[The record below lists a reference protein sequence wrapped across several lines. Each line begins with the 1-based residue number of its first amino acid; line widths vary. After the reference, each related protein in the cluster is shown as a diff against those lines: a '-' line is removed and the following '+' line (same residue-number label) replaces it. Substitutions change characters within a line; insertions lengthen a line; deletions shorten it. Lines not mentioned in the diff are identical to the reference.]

1 MGTILKATNNK
12 LIFKGGL
19 VMKKNL
25 YIVLVLC
32 LLMAFSAG
40 CTHIIIKKGDTDI
53 GFAKNDYSKFEK
65 KKSVTLKFDL
75 DKNIKYD
82 LKISNDCGNVEL
94 LPSSSNQLEVYGEV
108 YYTDKKDIPE
118 NYEFI
123 KSHVD
128 DKLASIEANRE
139 KYNSKDFIV
148 NLKVLVPEQE
158 FAKVNIDTSNDEI
171 VINSFNCDEF
181 YLDTSNGILKMKES
195 KIANSEINISNG
207 TVDLKD
213 SNFTDIVINTS
224 NSEIALN
231 NTEFVNLEG
240 NASNGSI
247 EVNDVSNI
255 AENLILTNSN
265 GPININLSNVENDI
279 KLNLLGLDSINC
291 KANINE
297 KRYKLDE
304 ASGELSKIEANND
317 SEHTLTG
324 EIGTSNGD
332 ITIK

>member
-1 MGTILKATNNK
+1 
-12 LIFKGGL
+12 
-19 VMKKNL
+19 MKKKF
-25 YIVLVLC
+25 YILFVFC
-32 LLMAFSAG
+32 LIMTFSVG
-40 CTHIIIKKGDTDI
+40 CAQITIKRGDIDT
-53 GFAKNDYSKFEK
+53 GFTESDYSKFK
-65 KKSVTLKFDL
+65 NKKSVTLKFDL
-75 DKNIKYD
+75 DKNTKYD
-82 LKISNDCGNVEL
+82 LEIGNDCGNVEL
-94 LPSSSNQLEVYGEV
+94 LPSSSDQLEVYGEV
-108 YYTDKKDIPE
+108 YYTDKKDISE

-123 KSHVD
+123 KCHVD
-128 DKLASIEANRE
+128 DKLASIKANRE
-139 KYNSKDFIV
+139 KYKTNDFIV
-148 NLKVLVPEQE
+148 NLKVLVPEQD

-181 YLDTSNGILKMKES
+181 YLDTSNGTLNMSES
-195 KIANSEINISNG
+195 KIANSDINISNG
-207 TVDLKD
+207 SVDLKD
-213 SNFTDIVINTS
+213 SNFTNIVINTS

-240 NASNGSI
+240 NTSNGSI

-255 AENLILTNSN
+255 AEKMILTNSN
-265 GPININLSNVENDI
+265 GAINIDLSSVENDI

-297 KRYKLDE
+297 SKYKLDE
-304 ASGELSKIEANND
+304 ASGELSKIEANNN

>member
-1 MGTILKATNNK
+1 
-12 LIFKGGL
+12 
-19 VMKKNL
+19 MKKKFYRL
-25 YIVLVLC
+25 LAFC
-32 LLMAFSAG
+32 LIMTFSAG
-40 CTHIIIKKGDTDI
+40 CAQIIIKKGNIDT
-53 GFAKNDYSKFEK
+53 GFTESDYSKFK
-65 KKSVTLKFDL
+65 NKKSVTLKYDL
-75 DKNIKYD
+75 DKNTKYD
-82 LKISNDCGNVEL
+82 LGITNDCGNVEL

-148 NLKVLVPEQE
+148 NLKVLVPEQD
-158 FAKVNIDTSNDEI
+158 FAKVNINTSNDEI
-171 VINSFNCDEF
+171 VISSVKCDEF
-181 YLDTSNGILKMKES
+181 YLDTSNGILKMKDS
-195 KIANSEINISNG
+195 MIANSEISTSNG

-265 GPININLSNVENDI
+265 GPIIIDLSGVENDI

-297 KRYKLDE
+297 NRYKLDK
-304 ASGELSKIEANND
+304 ASGELSKIEAYND
-317 SEHTLTG
+317 SKHTLIG
-324 EIGTSNGD
+324 EIETSNGD

>member
-1 MGTILKATNNK
+1 
-12 LIFKGGL
+12 
-19 VMKKNL
+19 MKKKF
-25 YIVLVLC
+25 YILLVFC
-32 LLMAFSAG
+32 LIMTFSVG
-40 CTHIIIKKGDTDI
+40 CAQITIKRGDIDT
-53 GFAKNDYSKFEK
+53 GFTKSDYSKFK
-65 KKSVTLKFDL
+65 NKKSVTLKFDL
-75 DKNIKYD
+75 DKHTKYD
-82 LKISNDCGNVEL
+82 LEIGNDCGNVEL
-94 LPSSSNQLEVYGEV
+94 LPSNSDQLEVYGEV
-108 YYTDKKDIPE
+108 YYTDKKDISE
-118 NYEFI
+118 DYEFI
-123 KSHVD
+123 KCQVD
-128 DKLASIEANRE
+128 DKLASIKANRE
-139 KYNSKDFIV
+139 KYKTNDFIV

-181 YLDTSNGILKMKES
+181 YLDTSNGTLNMKES

-255 AENLILTNSN
+255 AEKMILTNSN
-265 GPININLSNVENDI
+265 GPINIDLSGVENDI
-279 KLNLLGLDSINC
+279 KVKLLGLDSNNCNATIND
-291 KANINE
+291 N
-297 KRYKLDE
+297 RYKLDK

-317 SEHTLTG
+317 SEHTLIG
-324 EIGTSNGD
+324 EIETSNGD

>member
-1 MGTILKATNNK
+1 
-12 LIFKGGL
+12 
-19 VMKKNL
+19 MKKKF
-25 YIVLVLC
+25 YILLAFC
-32 LLMAFSAG
+32 LIMTFSVG
-40 CTHIIIKKGDTDI
+40 CAQITIKRGDIDT
-53 GFAKNDYSKFEK
+53 GFTKSDYSKFQN

-75 DKNIKYD
+75 DKNTKYD
-82 LKISNDCGNVEL
+82 LEISNDSGNVEV
-94 LPSSSNQLEVYGEV
+94 LPSSSDQLEVYGEV
-108 YYTDKKDIPE
+108 HYTDKKDISE

-123 KSHVD
+123 KCHVD
-128 DKLASIEANRE
+128 DKLASIKANRE
-139 KYNSKDFIV
+139 KYKTNDFIV
-148 NLKVLVPEQE
+148 NLKVLVPEQD

-181 YLDTSNGILKMKES
+181 YLDTSNGTLNMKES
-195 KIANSEINISNG
+195 KTSNSEINISNG

-213 SNFTDIVINTS
+213 SNFTNIVINTS

-297 KRYKLDE
+297 SKYKLDK

-317 SEHTLTG
+317 TEHTLIG

>member
-1 MGTILKATNNK
+1 
-12 LIFKGGL
+12 
-19 VMKKNL
+19 MKKKF
-25 YIVLVLC
+25 YIVLILC
-32 LLMAFSAG
+32 LLMTFSVG
-40 CTHIIIKKGDTDI
+40 CAQITIKRGDIDT
-53 GFAKNDYSKFEK
+53 GFTESDYSKFK
-65 KKSVTLKFDL
+65 NKKSVTLKFDL
-75 DKNIKYD
+75 DKNTKYD
-82 LKISNDCGNVEL
+82 LEIGNDCGNVEL
-94 LPSSSNQLEVYGEV
+94 LPSSSDQLEVYGEV
-108 YYTDKKDIPE
+108 HYTDKKDISE

-123 KSHVD
+123 KCQVD
-128 DKLASIEANRE
+128 DKLASIKANRE

-148 NLKVLVPEQE
+148 NLKVLVPEQD
-158 FAKVNIDTSNDEI
+158 FAKVNINTSNDEL
-171 VINSFNCDEF
+171 VINSVKCEEF
-181 YLDTSNGILKMKES
+181 YLESRNAELKMNDS
-195 KIANSEINISNG
+195 KIANSEISTSNG
-207 TVDLKD
+207 TVEIKD

-224 NSEIALN
+224 NSEIVLN

-240 NASNGSI
+240 NTSNGSI

-297 KRYKLDE
+297 SKYKLDE

-317 SEHTLTG
+317 SDHTLIG

>member
-1 MGTILKATNNK
+1 
-12 LIFKGGL
+12 
-19 VMKKNL
+19 MKKKF
-25 YIVLVLC
+25 YIVLILC
-32 LLMAFSAG
+32 LLMTFSVG
-40 CTHIIIKKGDTDI
+40 CAQITIKRGDIDT
-53 GFAKNDYSKFEK
+53 GFTESDYSKFK
-65 KKSVTLKFDL
+65 NKKSVTRKFDL
-75 DKNIKYD
+75 DKNTKYD
-82 LKISNDCGNVEL
+82 LEIGNDCGNVEL
-94 LPSSSNQLEVYGEV
+94 LPSSSDQLEVYGEV
-108 YYTDKKDIPE
+108 HYTDKKDISE

-123 KSHVD
+123 KCHVD
-128 DKLASIEANRE
+128 DKLASIKANRE
-139 KYNSKDFIV
+139 KYKTNDFIV
-148 NLKVLVPEQE
+148 NLKVLVPEQD
-158 FAKVNIDTSNDEI
+158 FAKVNINTSNDEL
-171 VINSFNCDEF
+171 VINSVKCEEF
-181 YLDTSNGILKMKES
+181 YLESRNAELKMNDS
-195 KIANSEINISNG
+195 KIANSEISTSNG
-207 TVDLKD
+207 TVEIKD

-224 NSEIALN
+224 NAEIALN

-240 NASNGSI
+240 NTSNGSV

-317 SEHTLTG
+317 SEHTLIG
-324 EIGTSNGD
+324 EIKTSNGD

>member
-1 MGTILKATNNK
+1 
-12 LIFKGGL
+12 
-19 VMKKNL
+19 MKKKF
-25 YIVLVLC
+25 YILLAFC
-32 LLMAFSAG
+32 LIMTFSVG
-40 CTHIIIKKGDTDI
+40 CAQITIKRGDIDT
-53 GFAKNDYSKFEK
+53 GFTKSDYSKYK
-65 KKSVTLKFDL
+65 NKKSVTLKFDL
-75 DKNIKYD
+75 DKNTKYD
-82 LKISNDCGNVEL
+82 LEISNDCGDVEV
-94 LPSSSNQLEVYGEV
+94 LPSSSDQLEVYGEV
-108 YYTDKKDIPE
+108 HYTDKKDISE

-123 KSHVD
+123 KCHVD
-128 DKLASIEANRE
+128 DKLASIKANRE
-139 KYNSKDFIV
+139 KYKTNDFIV
-148 NLKVLVPEQE
+148 NLKVLLPEQD

-181 YLDTSNGILKMKES
+181 YLDTSNGTLNMKES
-195 KIANSEINISNG
+195 KTSNSEINISNG

-255 AENLILTNSN
+255 AEKMILTNSN
-265 GPININLSNVENDI
+265 GPINIDLSGVENDI
-279 KLNLLGLDSINC
+279 KVKLLGLDSNNCNATIND
-291 KANINE
+291 N
-297 KRYKLDE
+297 RYKLDK

-317 SEHTLTG
+317 SEHTLIG
-324 EIGTSNGD
+324 EIETSNGD

>member
-1 MGTILKATNNK
+1 
-12 LIFKGGL
+12 
-19 VMKKNL
+19 MKKKF
-25 YIVLVLC
+25 YIVLILC
-32 LLMAFSAG
+32 LLMTFSVG
-40 CTHIIIKKGDTDI
+40 CAQITIKRGDIDT
-53 GFAKNDYSKFEK
+53 GFTKSDYSKFQN

-75 DKNIKYD
+75 DKHTKYD
-82 LKISNDCGNVEL
+82 LEISNDCGNVEL
-94 LPSSSNQLEVYGEV
+94 LPSSSDQLEVYGEV
-108 YYTDKKDIPE
+108 HYTDKKDISE

-123 KSHVD
+123 KCHVD

-139 KYNSKDFIV
+139 KYKTNDFIV

-158 FAKVNIDTSNDEI
+158 FAKVNIDTSNDEL
-171 VINSFNCDEF
+171 VINSVKCEEF
-181 YLDTSNGILKMKES
+181 YLESRNAELKMNDS
-195 KIANSEINISNG
+195 KIANSEISTSNG
-207 TVDLKD
+207 TVEIKD

-224 NSEIALN
+224 NAEIALN

-240 NASNGSI
+240 NTSNGSV

-255 AENLILTNSN
+255 AEKMILTNSN
-265 GPININLSNVENDI
+265 GPINIDLSSVENDI

-297 KRYKLDE
+297 SKYKLDE

-317 SEHTLTG
+317 TEHTLIG

>member
-1 MGTILKATNNK
+1 M
-12 LIFKGGL
+12 
-19 VMKKNL
+19 
-25 YIVLVLC
+25 
-32 LLMAFSAG
+32 
-40 CTHIIIKKGDTDI
+40 
-53 GFAKNDYSKFEK
+53 
-65 KKSVTLKFDL
+65 
-75 DKNIKYD
+75 
-82 LKISNDCGNVEL
+82 
-94 LPSSSNQLEVYGEV
+94 
-108 YYTDKKDIPE
+108 
-118 NYEFI
+118 
-123 KSHVD
+123 
-128 DKLASIEANRE
+128 
-139 KYNSKDFIV
+139 
-148 NLKVLVPEQE
+148 PEQE
-158 FAKVNIDTSNDEI
+158 FAKVNIDTSNDELL
-171 VINSFNCDEF
+171 INSFNCDEF
-181 YLDTSNGILKMKES
+181 YLYTSNGTLNMSES

-240 NASNGSI
+240 NTSNGSI

-255 AENLILTNSN
+255 AEKMILTNSN

-279 KLNLLGLDSINC
+279 KLKLLGLDSINC

-297 KRYKLDE
+297 SKYKLDE

-317 SEHTLTG
+317 SEYTLIG

>member
-1 MGTILKATNNK
+1 
-12 LIFKGGL
+12 
-19 VMKKNL
+19 MKKKF
-25 YIVLVLC
+25 YIVLILC
-32 LLMAFSAG
+32 LLMTFSVG
-40 CTHIIIKKGDTDI
+40 CAQITIKRGDIDT
-53 GFAKNDYSKFEK
+53 GFTESDYSKFK
-65 KKSVTLKFDL
+65 NKKSVTLKFDL
-75 DKNIKYD
+75 DKNTKYD
-82 LKISNDCGNVEL
+82 LEIGNDCGNVEL
-94 LPSSSNQLEVYGEV
+94 LPSSSDQLEVYGEV
-108 YYTDKKDIPE
+108 HYTDKKDISE

-123 KSHVD
+123 KCQVD
-128 DKLASIEANRE
+128 DKLASIKANRE

-148 NLKVLVPEQE
+148 NLKVLVPEQD
-158 FAKVNIDTSNDEI
+158 FSKVNINTSNDEL
-171 VINSFNCDEF
+171 VINSVKCEEF
-181 YLDTSNGILKMKES
+181 YLESRNAELKMNDS
-195 KIANSEINISNG
+195 KIANSEISTSNG
-207 TVDLKD
+207 TVEIKD

-224 NSEIALN
+224 NSEIVLN

-240 NASNGSI
+240 NTSNGSI

-297 KRYKLDE
+297 SKYKLDE

-317 SEHTLTG
+317 SKHTLIG

>member
-1 MGTILKATNNK
+1 
-12 LIFKGGL
+12 
-19 VMKKNL
+19 MKKKF
-25 YIVLVLC
+25 YILLVFC
-32 LLMAFSAG
+32 LIMTFSVG
-40 CTHIIIKKGDTDI
+40 CAQITIKRGDIDT
-53 GFAKNDYSKFEK
+53 GFTESDYSKFK
-65 KKSVTLKFDL
+65 NKKSVTLKFDL
-75 DKNIKYD
+75 DKNTKYD
-82 LKISNDCGNVEL
+82 LEIGNDCGNVEL
-94 LPSSSNQLEVYGEV
+94 LPSSSDQLEVYGEV
-108 YYTDKKDIPE
+108 HYTDKKDISE

-123 KSHVD
+123 KCHVD
-128 DKLASIEANRE
+128 DKLASIKANRE
-139 KYNSKDFIV
+139 KYKTNDFIV
-148 NLKVLVPEQE
+148 NLKVLVPEQD
-158 FAKVNIDTSNDEI
+158 FAKVNIDTSNDELL
-171 VINSFNCDEF
+171 INSFNCDEF
-181 YLDTSNGILKMKES
+181 YLRASNGTLNMKES
-195 KIANSEINISNG
+195 KTSNSEINISNG

-255 AENLILTNSN
+255 AEKMILTNSN

-297 KRYKLDE
+297 SKYKLDE

-317 SEHTLTG
+317 TEHTLIG

>member
-1 MGTILKATNNK
+1 
-12 LIFKGGL
+12 
-19 VMKKNL
+19 MKKKF
-25 YIVLVLC
+25 YIVLILC
-32 LLMAFSAG
+32 LLMTFSVG
-40 CTHIIIKKGDTDI
+40 CAQITIKRGDIDT
-53 GFAKNDYSKFEK
+53 GFTESDYSKFK
-65 KKSVTLKFDL
+65 NKKSVTLKFDL
-75 DKNIKYD
+75 DKNTKYD
-82 LKISNDCGNVEL
+82 LEIGNDCGNVEL
-94 LPSSSNQLEVYGEV
+94 LPSSSDQLEVYGEV
-108 YYTDKKDIPE
+108 HYTDKKDISE

-123 KSHVD
+123 KCQVD
-128 DKLASIEANRE
+128 DKLASIKANRE

-148 NLKVLVPEQE
+148 NLKVLVPEQD
-158 FAKVNIDTSNDEI
+158 FAKVNINTSNDEL
-171 VINSFNCDEF
+171 VINSVKCEEF
-181 YLDTSNGILKMKES
+181 YLESRNAELKMNDS
-195 KIANSEINISNG
+195 KIANSEISTSNG
-207 TVDLKD
+207 TVEIKD

-224 NSEIALN
+224 NSEIVLN

-240 NASNGSI
+240 NTSNGSI

-297 KRYKLDE
+297 SKYKLDE

-317 SEHTLTG
+317 SNHTLIG

>member
-1 MGTILKATNNK
+1 
-12 LIFKGGL
+12 
-19 VMKKNL
+19 MKKKF
-25 YIVLVLC
+25 YIVLILC
-32 LLMAFSAG
+32 LLMTFSVG
-40 CTHIIIKKGDTDI
+40 CAQITIKRGDIDT
-53 GFAKNDYSKFEK
+53 GFTKSDYSKFK
-65 KKSVTLKFDL
+65 NKKSITLKFDL
-75 DKNIKYD
+75 EKNTKYD
-82 LKISNDCGNVEL
+82 LEISNDCGNVEV
-94 LPSSSNQLEVYGEV
+94 LPSSSDQLEVYGEV
-108 YYTDKKDIPE
+108 HYTDKKDISE

-123 KSHVD
+123 KCHVD
-128 DKLASIEANRE
+128 DKLASIKANRE
-139 KYNSKDFIV
+139 KYKTNDFIV
-148 NLKVLVPEQE
+148 NLKVLVPEQD

-181 YLDTSNGILKMKES
+181 YLRASNGTLNMKES

-255 AENLILTNSN
+255 AEKMILTNSN
-265 GPININLSNVENDI
+265 GPINIDLSGVENDI
-279 KLNLLGLDSINC
+279 KVKLLGLDSNNCNATIND
-291 KANINE
+291 N
-297 KRYKLDE
+297 RYKLDK

-317 SEHTLTG
+317 SEHTLIG
-324 EIGTSNGD
+324 EIETSNGD

>member
-1 MGTILKATNNK
+1 
-12 LIFKGGL
+12 
-19 VMKKNL
+19 MKKKF
-25 YIVLVLC
+25 YIVLILC
-32 LLMAFSAG
+32 LLMTFSVG
-40 CTHIIIKKGDTDI
+40 CAKITIKRGDIDT
-53 GFAKNDYSKFEK
+53 GFTKSDYSMFKN
-65 KKSVTLKFDL
+65 KKSLTFNFDL
-75 DKNIKYD
+75 DKNTKYD
-82 LKISNDCGNVEL
+82 LEISNDCGNVEV
-94 LPSSSNQLEVYGEV
+94 LPSSSDQLEVYGEV
-108 YYTDKKDIPE
+108 HYTDKKDISE

-123 KSHVD
+123 KCHVD
-128 DKLASIEANRE
+128 DKLASIKANRE

-148 NLKVLVPEQE
+148 NLKVLVPEQD
-158 FAKVNIDTSNDEI
+158 FAKVNINTSNDEL
-171 VINSFNCDEF
+171 VINSVKCEEF
-181 YLDTSNGILKMKES
+181 YLESRNAELKMNDS
-195 KIANSEINISNG
+195 NIANSDINISNG
-207 TVDLKD
+207 SVDLKD

-255 AENLILTNSN
+255 AEKLILTNSN

-297 KRYKLDE
+297 SKYKLDE

-317 SEHTLTG
+317 SEHTLIG

>member
-1 MGTILKATNNK
+1 
-12 LIFKGGL
+12 
-19 VMKKNL
+19 MKKKFYRL
-25 YIVLVLC
+25 LAFC
-32 LLMAFSAG
+32 LIMTFSVG
-40 CTHIIIKKGDTDI
+40 CAQITIKRGDIDT
-53 GFAKNDYSKFEK
+53 GFTKSDYSKFK
-65 KKSVTLKFDL
+65 NKKSVTLKFDL
-75 DKNIKYD
+75 DKNTKYN
-82 LKISNDCGNVEL
+82 LEISNDCGNVEV
-94 LPSSSNQLEVYGEV
+94 LPSSSDQLEVYGEV
-108 YYTDKKDIPE
+108 YYTDKKDISE

-123 KSHVD
+123 KCHVD
-128 DKLASIEANRE
+128 DKLASIKANRE
-139 KYNSKDFIV
+139 KYKTNDFIV

-158 FAKVNIDTSNDEI
+158 FAKVNIDTSNDELL
-171 VINSFNCDEF
+171 INSFNCDEF
-181 YLDTSNGILKMKES
+181 YLYTSNGTLNMSES

-207 TVDLKD
+207 SVDLKD

-240 NASNGSI
+240 NTSNGSI

-255 AENLILTNSN
+255 AEKLILTNSN
-265 GPININLSNVENDI
+265 GPINIDLSNVENDI

-297 KRYKLDE
+297 GKYKLDE

-317 SEHTLTG
+317 TKHTLIG

>member
-1 MGTILKATNNK
+1 
-12 LIFKGGL
+12 
-19 VMKKNL
+19 MKKKF
-25 YIVLVLC
+25 YILLAFC
-32 LLMAFSAG
+32 LIMAFSVG
-40 CTHIIIKKGDTDI
+40 CAQITIKRGDIDT
-53 GFAKNDYSKFEK
+53 GFTKSDYSKFK
-65 KKSVTLKFDL
+65 NKKSVTLKFDL
-75 DKNIKYD
+75 DKNTKYD
-82 LKISNDCGNVEL
+82 LEISNDCGNVEV
-94 LPSSSNQLEVYGEV
+94 LPSSSDQLEVYGEV
-108 YYTDKKDIPE
+108 HYTDKKDISE

-123 KSHVD
+123 KCHVD

-139 KYNSKDFIV
+139 KYKTNDFIV
-148 NLKVLVPEQE
+148 NLKVLVPEQD
-158 FAKVNIDTSNDEI
+158 FAKVNINTSNDEL
-171 VINSFNCDEF
+171 VINSVKCEEF
-181 YLDTSNGILKMKES
+181 YLESRNAELKMNDS
-195 KIANSEINISNG
+195 RIANSEISTSNG
-207 TVDLKD
+207 TVEIKD

-224 NSEIALN
+224 NAEIALN

-240 NASNGSI
+240 NTSNGSV

-255 AENLILTNSN
+255 AEKMILTNSN
-265 GPININLSNVENDI
+265 GPIIIDLSNVENDI

-317 SEHTLTG
+317 SDHTLIG

>member
-1 MGTILKATNNK
+1 
-12 LIFKGGL
+12 
-19 VMKKNL
+19 MKKKF
-25 YIVLVLC
+25 YIVLILC
-32 LLMAFSAG
+32 LLMTFSVG
-40 CTHIIIKKGDTDI
+40 CAQITIKRGDIDT
-53 GFAKNDYSKFEK
+53 GFTESDYSKFK
-65 KKSVTLKFDL
+65 NKKSVTLKFDL
-75 DKNIKYD
+75 DKNTKYD
-82 LKISNDCGNVEL
+82 LEIGNDCGNVEL
-94 LPSSSNQLEVYGEV
+94 LPSSSDQLEVYGEV
-108 YYTDKKDIPE
+108 HYTDKKDISE

-123 KSHVD
+123 KCQVD
-128 DKLASIEANRE
+128 DKLASIKANRE

-148 NLKVLVPEQE
+148 NLKVLVPEQD
-158 FAKVNIDTSNDEI
+158 FAKVNINTSNDEL
-171 VINSFNCDEF
+171 VINSVKCEEF
-181 YLDTSNGILKMKES
+181 YLESRNAELKMNDS
-195 KIANSEINISNG
+195 KIANSEISTSNG
-207 TVDLKD
+207 TVEIKD

-224 NSEIALN
+224 NSEIVLN

-240 NASNGSI
+240 NTSNGSI

-297 KRYKLDE
+297 SKYKLDE

-317 SEHTLTG
+317 SKHTLIG